1 MSTTINHSS
10 TQVIHELACDYHV
23 NENGQVILHH
33 SGQPVKWSSTIKI
46 TLFSPTGKEAARFR
60 FLNIHEAMNFIR
72 LNEPPRYMIW
82 G

>member
-1 MSTTINHSS
+1 MSTTINHSL
-10 TQVIHELACDYHV
+10 TQVIHDLACDYHV

-60 FLNIHEAMNFIR
+60 FLNIHEAMNFIH